1 MNKSYALVGIVI
13 IALFLIEGLGIII
26 AVILSIVAL
35 AYFFL
40 VIIEK
45 IYYSSQKFTNLKNDL
60 NESSIKFNE
69 LNEHIKELK
78 SYYEG
83 YSSEDYGD
91 ADYID
96 NSAYNY
102 KRPYLGQIGN
112 NTSNEYYCSLSVC
125 RNAQNQPFKYLCKY
139 FNIQIDENTLN
150 IFESMLNDFSAA
162 EEGKQILL
170 KEREEII
177 ENNKINIP
185 FIIRKFRLNKFF
197 DELGYTPVDTDNS
210 FFPKYTFKYIS
221 PGGNSSMKCD
231 IELDLDNLERFV
243 AFLYSQIQLK
253 KTMRYQRALM
263 TEHLRDVIKKRDNYT
278 CQMCGISIEQEPH
291 LLLEIDHIIP
301 ISKNGKTTMDNLQT
315 LCWRCNRLK
324 GNKLI
329 N

>member
-1 MNKSYALVGIVI
+1 MTRIYALFGIVVVALIFEGVGI
-13 IALFLIEGLGIII
+13 LI
-26 AVILSIVAL
+26 AVVLSIVAL
-35 AYFFL
+35 AYLFL
-40 VIIEK
+40 AILERT
-45 IYYSSQKFTNLKNDL
+45 YYNGENFINLKNDL

-78 SYYEG
+78 SCYAG
-83 YSSEDYGD
+83 YSSTDYGD
-91 ADYID
+91 ADYND
-96 NSAYNY
+96 DSVYNY
-102 KRPYLGQIGN
+102 KRPYLSQIGN

-139 FNIQIDENTLN
+139 FNIPIDENTLN
-150 IFESMLNDFSAA
+150 IFEAMLNDFSAA

-170 KEREEII
+170 QEREEII
-177 ENNKINIP
+177 EKNKNNIP

-197 DELGYTPVDTDNS
+197 EKLGQTPVDTDNS
-210 FFPKYTFKYIS
+210 YFPKYTFKYIS

-243 AFLYSQIQLK
+243 EFLYSQIQLK

-263 TEHLRDVIKKRDNYT
+263 TEHLRDIIKKRDNYT

-301 ISKNGKTTMDNLQT
+301 ISKNGETTMNNLQT